1 MSMPEACS
9 KGSGDGLVGRSRLAQ
24 GLETPLIHVIVPV
37 YDVAPW
43 LGRCID
49 SILSQAG
56 CELRLVLVD
65 DGSTDESGEMCD
77 QVAAHDPRVRVV
89 HTPNRGLSAA
99 RNLGIDIA
107 MAEGAGLLT
116 FVDPDDWLMPGALSA
131 LERALTKSGAD
142 LAWCG
147 AESARAGGRTRI
159 RVPVA
164 VTVSGDD
171 MWRAHLKGDLGV
183 SAWGKLYRAK
193 LFDGLRFPEGR
204 VFEDIATTYRVLMR
218 CECAVA
224 IPVVGY
230 HYLLRD
236 GSISHTRSMPI
247 IVDLWDASVLRHAD
261 LTSLLGDRPWARD
274 RLERMLA
281 WPISFVWRWTWGCGR
296 EEVRAQASLLADVS
310 HRARSL
316 PLLGRR
322 GWPLRDRV
330 GCFFAHFNCN
340 ASLAAC
346 YALNVVAARGA
357 RLIGR

>member
-1 MSMPEACS
+1 MAP
-9 KGSGDGLVGRSRLAQ
+9 
-24 GLETPLIHVIVPV
+24 PIHVIVPV
-37 YDVAPW
+37 YNVKPW
-43 LGRCID
+43 LERYVA
-49 SILSQAG
+49 SVLSQEG
-56 CELRLVLVD
+56 CGLCVVLID
-65 DGSTDESGEMCD
+65 DGYTDGSGDTCD
-77 QVAAHDPRVRVV
+77 EFAARDPRVRVI

-99 RNLGIDIA
+99 RNLGIELT
-107 MAEGAGLLT
+107 MADGAELLT
-116 FVDPDDWLMPGALSA
+116 FVDPDDWLEPGVFAA
-131 LERALTKSGAD
+131 MDRALTKSGAD

-204 VFEDIATTYRVLMR
+204 VFEDIATTHRVLMR

-236 GSISHTRSMPI
+236 GSISRTRSMPN
-247 IVDLWDASVLRHAD
+247 IVDAWDAGVQRHSD
-261 LTSLLGDRPWARD
+261 LTLLLGDRPWARD
-274 RLERMLA
+274 GLERMLA
-281 WPISFVWRWTWGCGR
+281 WSISFVWRWTWGCGR
-296 EEVRAQASLLADVS
+296 EEVCSHASLLADVS
-310 HRARSL
+310 RRARSL

-322 GWPLRDRV
+322 GWPLSDRV
-330 GCFFAHFNCN
+330 GCFFAHFNCD

-346 YALNVVAARGA
+346 HALNVIGSRTK
-357 RLIGR
+357 RLLGR